1 MVERLAEKLV
11 EGLAENQKKILRL
24 IARNPHLSKNAMAE
38 SLGISTTA
46 IDKNLAKLK
55 QKASFAV
62 SARRKAG
69 NGRWADES

>member
-1 MVERLAEKLV
+1 LVERLAEKLV

-24 IARNPHLSKNAMAE
+24 IARNPHLSKKAMAE

-55 QKASFAV
+55 QKGV
-62 SARRKAG
+62 LRRAG
-69 NGRWADES
+69 RQRGGRWEGG